1 MFLVM
6 VTVLAAEAPAMAY
19 LDRGAGSMLLQ
30 VLLWG
35 HCSGRRDHEGV
46 LAQSHDAVSQA
57 TVK

>member
-1 MFLVM
+1 M